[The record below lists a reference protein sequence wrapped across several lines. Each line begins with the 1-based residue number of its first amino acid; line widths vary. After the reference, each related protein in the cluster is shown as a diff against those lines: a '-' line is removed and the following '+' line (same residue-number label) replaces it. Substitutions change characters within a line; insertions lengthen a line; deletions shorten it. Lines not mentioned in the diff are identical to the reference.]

1 VGDAEPT
8 KTAETRAERR
18 AWRQLAEVVSE
29 YAQQVKRVEAGVD
42 QVEDAIVSEVAALNA
57 DRPRLH
63 GGATVGAVVTTDP
76 SGHGDAMPSEEE
88 LSKRMAL
95 HRMARKAE
103 DDSIEELPG
112 SLPMTERAA

>member
-1 VGDAEPT
+1 
-8 KTAETRAERR
+8 
-18 AWRQLAEVVSE
+18 
-29 YAQQVKRVEAGVD
+29 
-42 QVEDAIVSEVAALNA
+42 VEDAIVSEVAALNA

-88 LSKRMAL
+88 MAKRMAL
-95 HRMARKAE
+95 HRMARQMA
-103 DDSIEELPG
+103 DDSDDRIEDLPG